1 MNHWWIGK
9 TERSLQL
16 PGVEWGKWGG
26 EGGERRDLCKDG
38 WMSRPYKFFPVEFI
52 NLCSKWNP
60 MRVILFC
67 FCFGFGFAFF
77 VLQLWSKTIY
87 GRWIYNIPQRL
98 IAVILSNF
106 KYLVFFSG
114 IKCLKEGLFR
124 VSWYSNILY
133 YIMTMENL
141 SDIKKWVMV
150 LEASNVGLICNLKS
164 YKINSFEAHELK
176 SLFFDHVLL
185 GEKIGSAVS

>member
-1 MNHWWIGK
+1 MNESALQIFPCRIHKLVFEMKSYASYFVLFLFWFWI
-9 TERSLQL
+9 
-16 PGVEWGKWGG
+16 
-26 EGGERRDLCKDG
+26 C
-38 WMSRPYKFFPVEFI
+38 FFF
-52 NLCSKWNP
+52 
-60 MRVILFC
+60 
-67 FCFGFGFAFF
+67 
-77 VLQLWSKTIY
+77 LQLWSKTIY

-106 KYLVFFSG
+106 KYLVFFPG

-141 SDIKKWVMV
+141 SDIKKKWVMV
-150 LEASNVGLICNLKS
+150 LEASNVGLICSLKS
-164 YKINSFEAHELK
+164 YKINSFEAHKLK

>member
-26 EGGERRDLCKDG
+26 EGGGERRDLCKDG

-77 VLQLWSKTIY
+77 FLQLWSKTIY

-141 SDIKKWVMV
+141 SDIKK
-150 LEASNVGLICNLKS
+150 VGNGFG
-164 YKINSFEAHELK
+164 SF
-176 SLFFDHVLL
+176 
-185 GEKIGSAVS
+185 